1 MVPAT
6 GLAQDMVTQSM
17 IEDSQINDKR
27 GGNWAATALHAVVA
41 YVNINA
47 SFTPRPDRAPGK
59 ANMPGKAL
67 L

>member
-1 MVPAT
+1 
-6 GLAQDMVTQSM
+6 M
-17 IEDSQINDKR
+17 IEDSQLNDKR
-27 GGNWAATALHAVVA
+27 GGNWAATALHAIVA